1 MNGVSRMGV
10 VIASLALITT
20 STGCSILFAVHAS
33 NMNDR
38 MPIGHRVPPAQASTI
53 PSYAQVFVVLAN
65 GDSVAGRFEGVD
77 SQKFAPETTIR
88 FSPDDEQATA
98 GVDLGRGH
106 RQISTPQFDSIV
118 IRHAVASPAAGFFGG
133 LLLDTVVVCI
143 GYLMAMQAYMT
154 D

>member
-1 MNGVSRMGV
+1 MGV
-10 VIASLALITT
+10 VIASVALITS
-20 STGCSILFAVHAS
+20 STGCSVLFAVHAS

-38 MPIGHRVPPAQASTI
+38 MPIGHRVPPEQASTI

-65 GDSVAGRFEGVD
+65 GDSGRGPLRGRRLEEGPRPRRRSD
-77 SQKFAPETTIR
+77 SHPMTSTR
-88 FSPDDEQATA
+88 RA

-106 RQISTPQFDSIV
+106 RQISTPELDSIV

-143 GYLMAMQAYMT
+143 GYLMALQAYMT